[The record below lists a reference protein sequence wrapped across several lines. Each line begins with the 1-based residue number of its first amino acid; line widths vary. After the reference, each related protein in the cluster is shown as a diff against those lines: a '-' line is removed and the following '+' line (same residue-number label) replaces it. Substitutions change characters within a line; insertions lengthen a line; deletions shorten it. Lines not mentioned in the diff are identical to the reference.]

1 MNHNLVHAVQK
12 FGLSTQAFQSTTQDD
27 DGELEDTIG
36 VYDGSK
42 WVYTSPADS
51 GYKNWWTVAKLL
63 WQYGFS
69 PLRTSRLMKATVGPF
84 LQMYSAPIYP
94 FDDLSKAVHEVG
106 LGDTMAVTGAQ
117 HLSTNGISDA
127 FSRDIVQAST
137 RVNYAQNLD
146 VIHGVE
152 TMVCMATDGA
162 MSVAGGNWQI
172 FDSMLQHSE
181 ASVQLNT
188 TVTNIDLDNEGSFII
203 DREYGSQNNQSAQ
216 SPYDAVILAAPFQFS
231 KIKITPPPTR
241 PIQEIEYINLH
252 VTLFTSPFSLHPPAF
267 NLDPSDTVP
276 RTILTT
282 LPPST
287 TSTSD
292 PSQFYSISTLRR
304 VRNPGTGR
312 FEYLYK
318 IFSPHPLKPEWLR
331 YILTGQAEDEVGSP
345 VAEGGVVS
353 WKYEK
358 IWQSYPVEKPRVT
371 FEDIRIDVPSSGSDG
386 ESGAERGGGKGS
398 RHLYYTSGIEG
409 FISTMETSSLMGAN
423 VARLLVDEWIEEA
436 LVMEA
441 GGKGEIGS
449 ERTKKGK
456 EGGDGEL

>member
-1 MNHNLVHAVQK
+1 MNHNLVHAVQE

-27 DGELEDTIG
+27 DGEIDDTIG

-42 WVYTSPADS
+42 WVYRSPADT
-51 GYKNWWTVAKLL
+51 GYKDWWMVAKLL
-63 WQYGFS
+63 WQYGLS
-69 PLRTSRLMKATVGPF
+69 PVRTNRLMKATVGPF
-84 LQMYSAPIYP
+84 LKMYSAPTYP

-106 LGDTMAVTGAQ
+106 LGDNMAVTGAQ
-117 HLSTNGISDA
+117 HLSSNGISDA

-146 VIHGVE
+146 IIHGVE

-172 FDSMLQHSE
+172 FESMLQHSE

-188 TVTNIDLDNEGSFII
+188 TVTNIDLDTEGSFNI
-203 DREYGSQNNQSAQ
+203 DRTYHLQDDQSAQ

-231 KIKITPPPTR
+231 NINITPPPTR
-241 PIQEIEYINLH
+241 PIPEIEYINLH
-252 VTLFTSPFSLHPPAF
+252 VTLFTSPYGLHPPAF

-287 TSTSD
+287 PSTSD
-292 PSQFYSISTLRR
+292 PPQFYSISTLRR

-318 IFSPHPLKPEWLR
+318 IFSPHPLEPAWLR
-331 YILTGQAEDEVGSP
+331 YILTGQLDDVGSP
-345 VAEGGVVS
+345 DEEAGIVS

-371 FEDIRIDVPSSGSDG
+371 FDDIRIDMGSDSK
-386 ESGAERGGGKGS
+386 SGAETGGGGKGS

-436 LVMEA
+436 
-441 GGKGEIGS
+441 GGKGEQGF
-449 ERTKKGK
+449 EGTRGREGMGKKDS
-456 EGGDGEL
+456 DGEL